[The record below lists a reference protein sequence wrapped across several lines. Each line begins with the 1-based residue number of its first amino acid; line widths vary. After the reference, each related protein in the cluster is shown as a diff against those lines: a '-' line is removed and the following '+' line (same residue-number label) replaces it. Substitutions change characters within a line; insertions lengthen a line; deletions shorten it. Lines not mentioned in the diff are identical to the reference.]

1 MKHVKAL
8 LSRCGLLLLLL
19 ALSVSIHTTGT
30 QVFAQDSSSPTLYL
44 FYGEGCPHCAKE
56 KDFLVK
62 LQQRY
67 PELTIEQYEI
77 YYSEE
82 NRQKMI
88 EMGAA
93 LNAQPRGVPF
103 TIVGDQYFEGF
114 GSAQTTGQAIE
125 QAVIALLP
133 KSTPTA
139 TEPTE
144 SISQDSV
151 VTLPLL
157 GDVAIG
163 AFSLPLFTI
172 IVAGLDGFNP
182 CAMWALIF
190 LIGILINMK
199 DRKRMWILG
208 SAFIITSGL
217 VYFLFLSAWLNVFLV
232 VGYIWWIRITIG
244 LLALG
249 AGVYYLRD
257 AYVNREGACKV
268 TQGQTK
274 QKVFGQIKTLT
285 ANKQF
290 AIALVG
296 IILLAIAVNM
306 VELVCSAGL
315 PAIYTQVLSLSQL
328 PTWQYYAYL
337 ALYILV
343 FMLDDLLIFFTAM
356 FTLRVTGLQGK
367 YSRYSHIIGGVLM
380 LILGALLIFKP
391 EWLMFG

>member
-1 MKHVKAL
+1 MKLVKAL
-8 LSRCGLLLLLL
+8 FSRCGLLLLLL
-19 ALSVSIHTTGT
+19 ALSVSIHTAGT
-30 QVFAQDSSSPTLYL
+30 QVSAQETSAPTLYL
-44 FYGEGCPHCAKE
+44 FYGDGCPHCAKE
-56 KDFLVK
+56 KDFLVN
-62 LQQRY
+62 LQSQY
-67 PELTIEQYEI
+67 PDLTIEQYEI

-133 KSTPTA
+133 ASIPA
-139 TEPTE
+139 PTE
-144 SISQDSV
+144 TEDTV
-151 VTLPLL
+151 VTLPIL

-217 VYFLFLSAWLNVFLV
+217 VYFLFLSAWLNIFLV
-232 VGYIWWIRITIG
+232 VGYIWWIRIAIG
-244 LLALG
+244 LPALG
-249 AGVYYLRD
+249 AVHAACHRLARQIFPLFTYYWWRAD
-257 AYVNREGACKV
+257 AQFRSTADF
-268 TQGQTK
+268 QTRMADAW
-274 QKVFGQIKTLT
+274 L
-285 ANKQF
+285 
-290 AIALVG
+290 
-296 IILLAIAVNM
+296 IITN
-306 VELVCSAGL
+306 
-315 PAIYTQVLSLSQL
+315 
-328 PTWQYYAYL
+328 
-337 ALYILV
+337 
-343 FMLDDLLIFFTAM
+343 
-356 FTLRVTGLQGK
+356 
-367 YSRYSHIIGGVLM
+367 
-380 LILGALLIFKP
+380 
-391 EWLMFG
+391 